1 MQAVG
6 YVKRLLRSN
15 KRTISPKK
23 VRVLPPEN
31 SGWLIVILLTLSVLG
46 VGCTKS
52 YMNHTRLAPTDLA
65 PEDAI
70 TVIQVQSGEQED
82 SDEVEGKVLRC
93 IKNTLWDTYRTVRV
107 IPPDEFRRVAFPD
120 MTPAQILSSD
130 TSGEWDQLTKDPTLA
145 GRIAPLGIRY
155 LITVSGQTTT
165 QNWKF
170 DAASSGYGGAWW
182 MTWDRHS
189 ALHATII
196 DLKQGR
202 EAGTVDASVLGH
214 GTWVYPPVPLIF
226 PVATEGPACIR
237 LAEEVIK
244 FLTGEKPPDEMK
256 KQEQQEQFEGHGP
269 NPFE

>member
-31 SGWLIVILLTLSVLG
+31 SGWLIVILLTLGVLG

-70 TVIQVQSGEQED
+70 TVIQAQSGEQED
-82 SDEVEGKVLRC
+82 SDEVEGKVIRC

-120 MTPAQILSSD
+120 LTPAQILSSD
-130 TSGEWDQLTKDPTLA
+130 TSGEWDQLTKDPALA
-145 GRIAPLGIRY
+145 ARIAPLGIRY
-155 LITVSGQTTT
+155 LITVSGGTTT
-165 QNWKF
+165 DSKF
-170 DAASSGYGGAWW
+170 RIEGSFNAGAYWVE
-182 MTWDRHS
+182 WDRHS
-189 ALHATII
+189 VLRATII
-196 DLKQGR
+196 DLRQGR
-202 EAGTVDASVLGH
+202 KAGIVDASVSGQ
-214 GTWVYPPVPLIF
+214 GAWVFPPFPLIF

-237 LAEEVIK
+237 LAEEVIE
-244 FLTGEKPPDEMK
+244 FLAGEKPPDEMK
-256 KQEQQEQFEGHGP
+256 KQEQFEGHGP